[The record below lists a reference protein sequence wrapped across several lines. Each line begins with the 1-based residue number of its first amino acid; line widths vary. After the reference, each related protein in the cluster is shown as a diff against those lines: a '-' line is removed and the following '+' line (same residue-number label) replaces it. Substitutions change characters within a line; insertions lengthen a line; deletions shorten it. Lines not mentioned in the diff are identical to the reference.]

1 MCFTVD
7 LPMDEAA
14 ESGWNPNPRRENH
27 KYFPFLFCNEAGFVM
42 FGDGPNSLHWVQL
55 LAASF
60 SVC

>member
-1 MCFTVD
+1 
-7 LPMDEAA
+7 MDEAA

-55 LAASF
+55 LASRYANERTS
-60 SVC
+60 